1 MPKYGKALH
10 LVPADLSAPNLRH
23 QTPAPALQ
31 QLAQRPGM
39 HRGDLQS
46 SQPWVHTLPSPR
58 LWQSHLAA
66 VPVPFQVLAQLG
78 GHRDAVTLPC
88 SLPGLRRGAA
98 ASTACSVCCRWI
110 AQLWGSG
117 KQLLPHTCQQG
128 ELSRDLLCCKG
139 LGAAAWPSTLQGSSQ
154 GCSSALLGG
163 AGQCE
168 PAQVS
173 ELAVPHRM
181 SPRLCPACG
190 RQGR

>member
-66 VPVPFQVLAQLG
+66 VPVPFQVLVPA
-78 GHRDAVTLPC
+78 
-88 SLPGLRRGAA
+88 RGAQGCCDPALQPPWA
-98 ASTACSVCCRWI
+98 AAWGCSQQACSVCCRWI

>member
-1 MPKYGKALH
+1 MGRLCTLSLQTSLLQTSGTKHLH
-10 LVPADLSAPNLRH
+10 LPCSSW
-23 QTPAPALQ
+23 
-31 QLAQRPGM
+31 
-39 HRGDLQS
+39 HRGQECTGEICRA
-46 SQPWVHTLPSPR
+46 HSPGCTPCPAQGYGR
-58 LWQSHLAA
+58 ATWLLSLSHFRCLS
-66 VPVPFQVLAQLG
+66 QLG

>member
-66 VPVPFQVLAQLG
+66 VPVPFQVLVPARGAQGCCDPALQPPW
-78 GHRDAVTLPC
+78 AVAWGC
-88 SLPGLRRGAA
+88 SQHSLQRVLQMDCTAVGMWEAAA
-98 ASTACSVCCRWI
+98 ASYLSAGRAEQGSPLLQGPRSSCLAQHSAGFLTGMLLCSVRGCR
-110 AQLWGSG
+110 AVRA
-117 KQLLPHTCQQG
+117 C
-128 ELSRDLLCCKG
+128 
-139 LGAAAWPSTLQGSSQ
+139 PSF
-154 GCSSALLGG
+154 
-163 AGQCE
+163 
-168 PAQVS
+168 
-173 ELAVPHRM
+173 
-181 SPRLCPACG
+181 
-190 RQGR
+190 